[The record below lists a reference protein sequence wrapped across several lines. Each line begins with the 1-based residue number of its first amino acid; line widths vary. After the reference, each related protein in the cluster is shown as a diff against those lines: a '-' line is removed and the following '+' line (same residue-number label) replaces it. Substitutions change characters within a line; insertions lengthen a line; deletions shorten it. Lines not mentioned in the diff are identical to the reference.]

1 MQLTRVNPRLYSLWL
16 TGGIKIDMFTTII
29 LKQTLHNRQG
39 SFNLLLYIP
48 LLLGLMALHLFLL
61 RDNII
66 LLIFLPG
73 DSGYS
78 DLWQIIFVTVP
89 GTYVAN
95 TIMDVT
101 TLLAFSSNT
110 TTGPLVNCPVV
121 PIGSSF
127 ASTGPGIT
135 LGWYKNQT
143 INYFD
148 FGLSVSYTIPIY
160 VFPNVSGQNNLI
172 DQVPGDP
179 GYSAFWN
186 AVEFTAPN
194 GYVANTYK
202 SQAEVD
208 AAKLASINGPQ
219 AINCPVYMVD
229 PLSTANPT
237 SGAAT
242 ATTGATSTTG
252 GSFQLTVGIL
262 TMVLMYVI

>member
-1 MQLTRVNPRLYSLWL
+1 
-16 TGGIKIDMFTTII
+16 MFTII
-29 LKQTLHNRQG
+29 ISLQTLHKLVGR
-39 SFNLLLYIP
+39 FNLLLYIH
-48 LLLGLMALHLFLL
+48 LLLGLRMAILLNLFLL
-61 RDNII
+61 WDSII

-73 DSGYS
+73 DTGYS

-89 GTYVAN
+89 SSYVAN

-110 TTGPLVNCPVV
+110 TKGPTVNCPVV

-127 ASTGPGIT
+127 ASTGPNIT

-148 FGLSVSYTIPIY
+148 FGPSVSYTIPIY
-160 VFPNVSGQNNLI
+160 VFPNVSGQNNII

-186 AVEFTAPN
+186 AVEYTAPS

-202 SQAEVD
+202 SQAEVN
-208 AAKLASINGPQ
+208 AAALASVTGPQ
-219 AINCPVYMVD
+219 AINCPVYNVD
-229 PLSTANPT
+229 PASNTTSTASNST
-237 SGAAT
+237 ST
-242 ATTGATSTTG
+242 ASTSSSSGSTSSSKSSSSSTGSTTG
-252 GSFQLTVGIL
+252 NSVQLTVGTL
-262 TMVLMYVI
+262 LMMVLIYII

>member
-1 MQLTRVNPRLYSLWL
+1 MVL
-16 TGGIKIDMFTTII
+16 
-29 LKQTLHNRQG
+29 
-39 SFNLLLYIP
+39 NLFP
-48 LLLGLMALHLFLL
+48 L
-61 RDNII
+61 RDSII

-73 DSGYS
+73 DSAYS
-78 DLWQIIFVTVP
+78 DLWQITFVTVP

-101 TLLAFSSNT
+101 TLLAFSST
-110 TTGPLVNCPVV
+110 TTLGPLVNCPVV

-148 FGLSVSYTIPIY
+148 FGPSVSYSIPIY
-160 VFPNVSGQNNLI
+160 VFPNVSGQYNII

-186 AVEFTAPN
+186 AVVYTASN
-194 GYVANTYK
+194 GYVANTYQ

-208 AAKLASINGPQ
+208 AAKLAYSNGPQ
-219 AINCPVYMVD
+219 AINCPVYKVD
-229 PLSTANPT
+229 PPSTVNPST
-237 SGAAT
+237 SGTPANT
-242 ATTGATSTTG
+242 HSTG
-252 GSFQLTVGIL
+252 GSLQLTVGIL